1 MAEIT
6 INLHDQPCGNCT
18 VCIGRTIG
26 AKHEQERIIK
36 LLEKHIPIEDNYNM
50 ESSCRGCNWEWTW
63 NGKVNDS
70 HEAHLIALIKGD
82 K

>member
-1 MAEIT
+1 MTEIT

-36 LLEKHIPIEDNYNM
+36 LLEEHDWSYLE
-50 ESSCRGCNWEWTW
+50 
-63 NGKVNDS
+63 V
-70 HEAHLIALIKGD
+70 EASEIISVIKGE